1 MEINNGLI
9 ESFKKWLKTLGY
21 APGTINISVR
31 SVTDF
36 FFYLKTNKVSNI
48 NQIQSITLNAYYNH
62 LQTRKN
68 KRQPGSLSE
77 NTITVN
83 INSLKRFS
91 LYLQKTGKPFFEVS
105 IKTRPDKETIKA
117 ILTTEEIK
125 NLYKA
130 CDDGY
135 PINNGNREFAE
146 VLSIRDRAILSIY
159 YGCGLRRSEGV
170 TLDLKDILLKEKL
183 ILVRSGKGNKERYVP
198 MSKTVKDELE
208 IYIINAREHIQNINN
223 TKNEAFLL
231 SLQGNRLC
239 GNAVIERLHKLTDIA
254 QIPKRIGLHSLR
266 HSIATHLLQS
276 GMTLEEVSR
285 FLGHSSLESTQI
297 YTHIANTEH

>member
-9 ESFKKWLKTLGY
+9 ESFKKWLKTLEY

-48 NQIQSITLNAYYNH
+48 NQIQSITLKAYYNH

-105 IKTRPDKETIKA
+105 IKTRPDKETIKT

-146 VLSIRDRAILSIY
+146 VLSIRDRAVLSIY

-170 TLDLKDILLKEKL
+170 NLDLKDILLKEKL

-198 MSKTVKDELE
+198 MSKTVKDDLE
-208 IYIINAREHIQNINN
+208 IYIFNAREHIQNINN